1 MSQYPVENLRT
12 IAFVGHGSS
21 GKTTL
26 VESLLYRNGMIKEVG
41 SVEKG
46 TTVCDFDPLEKEVQH
61 SLRTSVT
68 HLDAQ

>member
-26 VESLLYRNGMIKEVG
+26 VESLLYRNVMIKEVG
-41 SVEKG
+41 SV
-46 TTVCDFDPLEKEVQH
+46 
-61 SLRTSVT
+61 
-68 HLDAQ
+68 